1 MKKDNQKNEISDI
14 STEEETQKEK
24 EVPAEP
30 DLEKKGRYQKVGS
43 EDPITLITDE
53 NLAEVEERSDDS
65 ENDLGDDEIKEDELA
80 EASDESSTEEKIEQE
95 SEEFSERDEEDAE
108 IDEDIDSLVV
118 EENLTEVEEN
128 PDDSENDLG
137 DDEIE
142 EDVLEEASGESSIEE
157 EVEQESEAF
166 SQRDEENAGIDVDI
180 DSLVVEENLA
190 EIEENADDLRT
201 TWDDEIEEDELV
213 EASDESLTE
222 GGIEQ
227 ESDVFTERDEQDA
240 GIDED
245 TIDPSDSSTTE
256 TDDILGQNPVSEFDW
271 WPDLSDLDR
280 LNIQNAPLE
289 DRARL
294 LSAKVSMS
302 IEHTMQSISDRKHLP
317 LLDDFTLSENPT
329 RNLPLRL
336 IHAFSSLPVVVEKSP
351 IHQDKI
357 KVLCVDD
364 DESIL
369 RGYQLN
375 LRKDFDIH
383 IAKSGESGI
392 EIFKKVGGFSV
403 VLSDM
408 RMPGMNG
415 LEMLSEINKID
426 SDIVNI
432 IITGHGDFDLAKE
445 AVNSGK
451 IYKILTKPCSTEELI
466 RTLQKGSDIHQ
477 QKVVNKVSL
486 SEDDG
491 KIHLI
496 TVWPPSDRMSRWVFA
511 VSGKKPIWYLGLP
524 EKVSSAITENF
535 GIGSDSLD
543 ESEIDPENEEDVQ
556 DDLEDQNAAIIRF
569 VNEVVQKAIVDRAT
583 DIHFEPHK
591 DTLQIRYRIDGQLV
605 PVRVPDNL
613 RTFQDAIISRI
624 KIMAGINIS
633 EKRRPQ
639 GGRITF
645 SHGQSDLDIRVSTLP
660 TLYGE
665 SISLRLLNEKSQP
678 LSMPELGLLPRD
690 ERNIGSVLEKPH
702 GIVLVTGPTGSGKS
716 TSLTAFIR
724 KIHKPERRI
733 MTVEDPVEYEVAG
746 INQTQV
752 NSEIGFN
759 FASALREIL
768 RQDPDVIMV
777 GEIRDRETA
786 DIAIRASLT
795 GHLVLSTLHTNDA
808 PGAITRL
815 IDMEI
820 EPFLIA
826 SSVEMVIAQRLV
838 RRLCQECALPTQM
851 SEKDLLA
858 SLSLLE
864 IDTTESEFLN
874 QVRDAKG
881 CPRCQNLGY
890 RGRVGIFELMKMSD
904 SIHSLVIKSAS
915 APDIR
920 EIALEEGMS
929 TLQGSG
935 WQQIKRGLT
944 TIDEV
949 IRYADGSI
957 EEDEKSVVL

>member
-1 MKKDNQKNEISDI
+1 MSILRPKFITSTFSSKKKKRIGKSGGKSFHIEGLQKDKDEIENDSPDVESDAKEISEI
-14 STEEETQKEK
+14 TG
-24 EVPAEP
+24 A
-30 DLEKKGRYQKVGS
+30 KGGS
-43 EDPITLITDE
+43 G
-53 NLAEVEERSDDS
+53 V
-65 ENDLGDDEIKEDELA
+65 
-80 EASDESSTEEKIEQE
+80 QE
-95 SEEFSERDEEDAE
+95 SEEYSNF
-108 IDEDIDSLVV
+108 
-118 EENLTEVEEN
+118 
-128 PDDSENDLG
+128 G
-137 DDEIE
+137 DDPS
-142 EDVLEEASGESSIEE
+142 AS
-157 EVEQESEAF
+157 
-166 SQRDEENAGIDVDI
+166 
-180 DSLVVEENLA
+180 
-190 EIEENADDLRT
+190 
-201 TWDDEIEEDELV
+201 
-213 EASDESLTE
+213 
-222 GGIEQ
+222 
-227 ESDVFTERDEQDA
+227 
-240 GIDED
+240 
-245 TIDPSDSSTTE
+245 
-256 TDDILGQNPVSEFDW
+256 FDW

-294 LSAKVSMS
+294 LAAKVSMS
-302 IEHTMQSISDRKHLP
+302 IEHTMQSISERKNFP
-317 LLDDFTLSENPT
+317 LLDDFIMQENPT
-329 RNLPLRL
+329 RNFPLRL
-336 IHAFSSLPVVVEKSP
+336 IHAFSSLPIEVEKSP
-351 IHQDKI
+351 IHEEKI
-357 KVLCVDD
+357 KILCVDD

-369 RGYQLN
+369 RGYKLN
-375 LRKDFDIH
+375 LRKEFDVH
-383 IAKSGESGI
+383 LAKGGESGV

-415 LEMLSEINKID
+415 SEMLSKINQLD
-426 SDIVNI
+426 PNIVNI
-432 IITGHGDFDLAKE
+432 LITGHADFDLAKD

-451 IYKILTKPCSTEELI
+451 VFKILTKPCSTDELL
-466 RTLQKGSDIHQ
+466 RTLKEGSEIHQ
-477 QKVVNKVSL
+477 KKLVDRVSPVK
-486 SEDDG
+486 DDG
-491 KIHLI
+491 KIHLL
-496 TVWPPSDRMSRWVFA
+496 TVWPPTPRMSRWVFA
-511 VSGKKPIWYLGLP
+511 VSGRKPIWYLGLP
-524 EKVSSAITENF
+524 EMVISAITENF

-543 ESEIDPENEEDVQ
+543 DSDLDMESEEDSQ

-605 PVRVPDNL
+605 PVKVPDNL
-613 RTFQDAIISRI
+613 RSFQDAIISRI

-690 ERNIGSVLEKPH
+690 EKNIVSVLEKPH

-838 RRLCQECALPTQM
+838 RRLCQECFQPSKM
-851 SEKDLLA
+851 SEKELLA

-864 IDTTESEFLN
+864 IDPSENTFLD
-874 QVRDAKG
+874 QVKDAKG

-890 RGRVGIFELMKMSD
+890 RGRVGIFELMRMSD

-920 EIALEEGMS
+920 EVALREGMS

-949 IRYADGSI
+949 IRYADGAV
-957 EEDEKSVVL
+957 ELEA

>member
-1 MKKDNQKNEISDI
+1 MSILRPKFITTTFSSKKKKKRDKGESKSFHIEGLQEKKSNDPEGTESDLKELDPKNL
-14 STEEETQKEK
+14 EK
-24 EVPAEP
+24 ENEKNTP
-30 DLEKKGRYQKVGS
+30 LEKEAGVWGNDQ
-43 EDPITLITDE
+43 
-53 NLAEVEERSDDS
+53 DS
-65 ENDLGDDEIKEDELA
+65 
-80 EASDESSTEEKIEQE
+80 
-95 SEEFSERDEEDAE
+95 R
-108 IDEDIDSLVV
+108 
-118 EENLTEVEEN
+118 
-128 PDDSENDLG
+128 
-137 DDEIE
+137 
-142 EDVLEEASGESSIEE
+142 
-157 EVEQESEAF
+157 
-166 SQRDEENAGIDVDI
+166 
-180 DSLVVEENLA
+180 
-190 EIEENADDLRT
+190 
-201 TWDDEIEEDELV
+201 
-213 EASDESLTE
+213 
-222 GGIEQ
+222 
-227 ESDVFTERDEQDA
+227 
-240 GIDED
+240 
-245 TIDPSDSSTTE
+245 
-256 TDDILGQNPVSEFDW
+256 FDW

-280 LNIQNAPLE
+280 LHIENAPLE
-289 DRARL
+289 ERARL

-302 IEHTMQSISDRKHLP
+302 IEHTMQSISERKNFP
-317 LLDDFTLSENPT
+317 MLDDFSLPENPT
-329 RNLPLRL
+329 RHFPLRL
-336 IHAFSSLPVVVEKSP
+336 IHAFSSLPVEVAESPVHEEKV
-351 IHQDKI
+351 KI
-357 KVLCVDD
+357 LCVDD

-375 LRKDFDIH
+375 LRKDFDVH

-415 LEMLSEINKID
+415 SEMLSEINKID
-426 SDIVNI
+426 PGVINI
-432 IITGHGDFDLAKE
+432 LITGHADFDLARD

-451 IYKILTKPCSTEELI
+451 IFKILTKPCSAEELI
-466 RTLQKGSDIHQ
+466 KTLKEAGELSQKS
-477 QKVVNKVSL
+477 VVDGVS
-486 SEDDG
+486 SAKDDG
-491 KIHLI
+491 KIHLL
-496 TVWPPSDRMSRWVFA
+496 TVWPPTKRMSRWVFA
-511 VSGKKPIWYLGLP
+511 VSGRKPIWYLGLP
-524 EKVSSAITENF
+524 EKVSGAITENF
-535 GIGSDSLD
+535 GIGADSLD
-543 ESEIDPENEEDVQ
+543 ESDIDSESEDDAQ

-613 RTFQDAIISRI
+613 RSFQDAIISRI

-678 LSMPELGLLPRD
+678 LSMPELGLLPKD
-690 ERNIGSVLEKPH
+690 EKNIVSILEKPH

-838 RRLCQECALPTQM
+838 RRLCQECSHPSKMT
-851 SEKDLLA
+851 EKELLA

-864 IDTTESEFLN
+864 IDSSEKSFLD

-890 RGRVGIFELMKMSD
+890 RGRVGIFELMRMSD

-920 EIALEEGMS
+920 QVALKEGMS

-949 IRYADGSI
+949 IRYADGSV
-957 EEDEKSVVL
+957 EEQS